1 MEEDARFH
9 FSLQVLR
16 LSFMRLFPFALLQ
29 ALWLARVGASRTSLS
44 RRPAA
49 KSFVAAAVSAPS
61 SSDSVSLA
69 NVEDIRYA
77 ITTMVN
83 GVPFNLLVDT
93 GSADLWVIEPSD
105 SRAASFTYDSTNSQ
119 PFVLVY
125 GGGNIT
131 GVTASAS
138 VQIGD
143 FSISNQAIGVI
154 PPSGVHVA
162 DVLELGLDGLVGT
175 AFGLN
180 NNPFDESFLVAEL
193 GPVAGQPFLFNIF
206 DSMPV
211 ENNFVGMSLSRTDD
225 LEGSADA
232 SFTVNSLDPLHAAAV
247 SSAAPQAVFPGIDAN
262 GRWSVLV
269 DAIYVGTT
277 QIPLGDSVIHGTP
290 AGKLVVMMDSGTP
303 TSSIPT
309 ALWYALYAN
318 IPGTTVG
325 DIDGAPVFT
334 IPCES
339 TTIMTVVIGGVQF
352 PIHPLDLSNIATGPS
367 ADVGLGD
374 NSVCLSALNA
384 GPADP
389 GDIDVIF
396 GDSFM
401 RNFYSVFNYGDSP
414 SSPGSDASIQFVSL
428 TDAAS
433 AQSDVAAVR
442 MQAFANGTYPPE
454 LTTTLSGFVPA
465 IPGVFPSFLNPDGS
479 DGSAAGAL
487 SGSLASGSTE
497 TSGSSKYVTVIIS
510 LLAANLL
517 VVLALLVLGIMTYR
531 RTASKAREAKYQP
544 LQLPK
549 KLALQGELD
558 DSEGLVDGRY
568 SD

>member
-1 MEEDARFH
+1 
-9 FSLQVLR
+9 
-16 LSFMRLFPFALLQ
+16 MRLFPFALLQ

-49 KSFVAAAVSAPS
+49 KSFVASAVSAPS

-77 ITTMVN
+77 ITTTVN

-93 GSADLWVIEPSD
+93 GSADLWVIQPSD

-119 PFVLVY
+119 PIVLIY

-154 PPSGVHVA
+154 PPSGVHVG
-162 DVLELGLDGLVGT
+162 DILELGLDGLVGT

-247 SSAAPQAVFPGIDAN
+247 SSAAPQAVFPGIDVN

-277 QIPLGDSVIHGTP
+277 QVPLGDSVVQGTP
-290 AGKLVVMMDSGTP
+290 PGKLVVMMDSGTP

-318 IPGTTVG
+318 IPGSTVG
-325 DIDGAPVFT
+325 EVDDVAHFT
-334 IPCES
+334 VPCES
-339 TTIMTVVIGGVQF
+339 TTIMTVVIGGVDF
-352 PIHPLDLSNIATGPS
+352 PIHPLDLSNIVTGPDADLGVAEITRS
-367 ADVGLGD
+367 A
-374 NSVCLSALNA
+374 SPLSAAELPL
-384 GPADP
+384 PAISMSSSETRSC
-389 GDIDVIF
+389 GTFIL
-396 GDSFM
+396 
-401 RNFYSVFNYGDSP
+401 FNYGDTP

-433 AQSDVAAVR
+433 AQADVTAVR

-454 LTTTLSGFVPA
+454 LTTTLSGFQPA
-465 IPGVFPSFLNPDGS
+465 IPGVLPSFLSSGGS

-487 SGSLASGSTE
+487 SGSLASGSAE
-497 TSGSSKYVTVIIS
+497 ISGSSKYVTVIIG